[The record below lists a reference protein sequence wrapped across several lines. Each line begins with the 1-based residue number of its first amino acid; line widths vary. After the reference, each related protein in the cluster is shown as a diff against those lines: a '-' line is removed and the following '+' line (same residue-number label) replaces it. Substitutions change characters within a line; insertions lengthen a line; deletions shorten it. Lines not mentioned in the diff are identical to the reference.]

1 MYSLDSLTIIF
12 GHHHNAILLAKML
25 IWAPSPQS
33 MCTFSFCIKPLPAF
47 MEGHFLEKTE
57 TLKSSTVYKVS
68 KKRYVTFILH
78 YITSYSIPSIFST
91 KKKFTK

>member
-12 GHHHNAILLAKML
+12 GYHYNAILLAKML

-33 MCTFSFCIKPLPAF
+33 MCTFSFCIKPQTAF
-47 MEGHFLEKTE
+47 MEDHFLEKTE

-78 YITSYSIPSIFST
+78 YITSHSIPSIFST